1 MSTSD
6 VHRSRTASVTSSEL
20 APLWAIGLSVLL
32 IALGFARRRSGDA
45 SPATGDR
52 SPLEPGR
59 GRSAETPPH
68 VNPDRGGASQSD
80 LRSYPTATL
89 VVDSPIEAG
98 ESWPSLRGRVIAEP
112 DPGNLV
118 PIGSPTAVFYPAD
131 SLSYTSAP
139 G

>member
-1 MSTSD
+1 MAFLALVD
-6 VHRSRTASVTSSEL
+6 
-20 APLWAIGLSVLL
+20 APL
-32 IALGFARRRSGDA
+32 
-45 SPATGDR
+45 
-52 SPLEPGR
+52 
-59 GRSAETPPH
+59 SAESMKFRSFGRKWDQNPH